1 MHEFYTDPL
10 RILSDPFSAFR
21 YIQYFQIHSTL
32 SDPFNTFRY
41 IPYFY
46 NPCFYNQ
53 CFIISAFS
61 PFSTFRAQK
70 KPETPNLHFDS

>member
-1 MHEFYTDPL
+1 MNIIQ
-10 RILSDPFSAFR
+10 ILSGS
-21 YIQYFQIHSTL
+21 FQIHSTL

-53 CFIISAFS
+53 CFIISAFRS
-61 PFSTFRAQK
+61 IQYLQGTK
-70 KPETPNLHFDS
+70 KT